1 MRSPRTL
8 NGGQSSASGPSFWHS
23 PLRQPPGSC
32 SDIILPNELQTRMS
46 LNHFAMSN
54 TVLLLRI
61 RGVITLLGCSMFIT
75 SLLPSA
81 GTAQHLLTLD
91 DALDIA
97 FDQSYT
103 ARSAREQLRASEAS
117 AESARKALYSTV
129 DLQFDLPDFSRTLL
143 SEFNTDTRRLEYFP
157 QELLQWSGRLDIR
170 QPLIWTNSTITL
182 SGLLYRQ
189 DQTDRGL
196 NSAFSRDY
204 YTDIAIQLRQP
215 LFVPNTQRIALR
227 RAEIDY
233 EEAKADFVRNTL
245 DLRYRVTE
253 QFYNLYADQQ
263 RVVIQEDRVQQEE
276 VSYATATRKYKA
288 GLIAEVEALQ
298 FEVDLAA
305 ARNDLLSARNTFTSR
320 ANAFKILLGLPIKDS
335 VHCLV
340 SDTTVASVLIDPS
353 EATAR
358 AKQTRVELQRARNN
372 IERNE
377 LSLEQVDADRSIR
390 GDLFLSYGVNK
401 FDVEFQGLYNDLRDT
416 RRAVLTI
423 SVPIFD
429 WGKHAED
436 IQAAE
441 ARLRNARLTADNL
454 ELTIEQ
460 EIIDLVRSV
469 ESSARR
475 AEVLLQSR
483 RIADIA
489 NDISTKRY
497 EVGTIGSTELAQAR
511 SRLLQAKLTSL
522 EAILDYYLA
531 LADLARRTAYDY
543 RLQSA
548 LSLPA
553 PSDR

>member
-1 MRSPRTL
+1 
-8 NGGQSSASGPSFWHS
+8 
-23 PLRQPPGSC
+23 
-32 SDIILPNELQTRMS
+32 
-46 LNHFAMSN
+46 MSN

-75 SLLPSA
+75 SLLPST

-263 RVVIQEDRVQQEE
+263 RVVIQEDRVHQEE